1 MALTALSILAGYYAL
16 DAKGAS
22 MLSKYQR
29 EIILSYRLL
38 FGQDRKS
45 RRLFREVESRNAAL
59 DKTSKCD
66 PLLDILCGRKK
77 RAVID
82 ALPSDIWPDS
92 CRDSAGHLL
101 EQTIY
106 STSLDFPVL
115 GSRLLQIQEFD
126 SRQQPNRIRD
136 YWRDRRN
143 PLQWYAFWAV
153 LIIGALS
160 ILIGIIQIIL
170 AILQLNL
177 D

>member
-1 MALTALSILAGYYAL
+1 
-16 DAKGAS
+16 

-45 RRLFREVESRNAAL
+45 RRLFREVESRKAAL
-59 DKTSKCD
+59 NKTNKCD

-77 RAVID
+77 RTVID

-92 CRDSAGHLL
+92 CRDSVGHLI

-143 PLQWYAFWAV
+143 SLQWYAFWAV

-160 ILIGIIQIIL
+160 ILIGIVQIIL